1 MTTGV
6 TRRGSIPAAMAWMIA
21 LSIAL
26 SWVPFLGGLVAG
38 YVGGSKAG
46 SMGRA
51 AAAVF
56 IPGIV
61 LFLTVFLLGGILSSI
76 PFLGV
81 IFVKI
86 IGMGAFALSF
96 MNIIPL
102 LVGALIGGKMSE

>member
-6 TRRGSIPAAMAWMIA
+6 ARRGSIPAAMAWMIG

-26 SWVPFLGGLVAG
+26 SWIPFLGGLIAG

-56 IPGIV
+56 IPGLV
-61 LFLTVFLLGGILSSI
+61 LGLTVFLLGGILSSI
-76 PFLGV
+76 PILGA
-81 IFVKI
+81 IFIKI
-86 IGMGAFALSF
+86 MGLGAFALSF
-96 MNIIPL
+96 LNIIPL
-102 LVGALIGGKMSE
+102 LIGALIGGKMAE

>member
-6 TRRGSIPAAMAWMIA
+6 TRRGSIPAAMAWMIG

-26 SWVPFLGGLVAG
+26 SWVPLLGGLVAG

-56 IPGIV
+56 LPGII
-61 LFLTVFLLGGILSSI
+61 LGLTVFLLGGILSSI
-76 PFLGV
+76 PILGA

-86 IGMGAFALSF
+86 AAMGVFARSF
-96 MNIIPL
+96 MHIMPL
-102 LVGALIGGKMSE
+102 LIGALIGGKMAE